1 MERKTIHIKRTI
13 DIALSVSESETREQ
27 PEQWIDENFI
37 PDGHLETLSA
47 DHTLLDTRLEK
58 TYDNQDGVVV
68 VSWPESQEL
77 SEYVLRVLFLYP
89 EGRLLTMHL
98 DAMLNIRRFLYSHF
112 LQEPHFL
119 LQYLSFQD
127 MFA

>member
-27 PEQWIDENFI
+27 AEQWIDENFI

-47 DHTLLDTRLEK
+47 DHTLIDIRLDNSE
-58 TYDNQDGVVV
+58 DDQDGVVV

-77 SEYVLRVLFLYP
+77 CIYEGFYENCDFISGDTIEPCSYLVNKNWYGKLINGELQKVAEYL
-89 EGRLLTMHL
+89 
-98 DAMLNIRRFLYSHF
+98 A
-112 LQEPHFL
+112 
-119 LQYLSFQD
+119 
-127 MFA
+127 A

>member
-27 PEQWIDENFI
+27 AEQWIDENFI

-47 DHTLLDTRLEK
+47 D
-58 TYDNQDGVVV
+58 DGVVV

-77 SEYVLRVLFLYP
+77 CMYEGFYENCDFISGDTIEPCSYLVNKNWYGKLINGELQKVAEYQ
-89 EGRLLTMHL
+89 
-98 DAMLNIRRFLYSHF
+98 A
-112 LQEPHFL
+112 
-119 LQYLSFQD
+119 
-127 MFA
+127 A